1 MSNDKITIIAFDDKY
16 KVYDTKMGDDTD
28 SVISIINNLEAGGAT
43 NIYDTSVEALKILSK
58 DDSNEYTKTVILM
71 TDGMSNVGTY
81 RDLESYYKS
90 SKSSIPIYSIT
101 FGDSSEYELNKVA
114 RLTNGK
120 VFDGKSGLKEA
131 FMEVRSYN

>member
-1 MSNDKITIIAFDDKY
+1 
-16 KVYDTKMGDDTD
+16 
-28 SVISIINNLEAGGAT
+28 
-43 NIYDTSVEALKILSK
+43 
-58 DDSNEYTKTVILM
+58 M

-81 RDLESYYKS
+81 RDLERYYKS
-90 SKSSIPIYSIT
+90 NKSSIPIYSIT